1 MYLILILSRKKLRR
15 PVLDRNAAEYIRVK
29 RKQYLFFMS
38 VIAIFGLVL
47 FLFSRFRETEPFGTY
62 VENRGMTDLY
72 GRISASADQA
82 PLKKRENL
90 LESPKFIP
98 YRIEGDR
105 LILEKPF
112 SFQGRKIENATFR
125 IKYHGNTI
133 FSEGFSSSVPEI
145 LCRGTAKKGTE
156 KFMIS

>member
-1 MYLILILSRKKLRR
+1 M
-15 PVLDRNAAEYIRVK
+15 DRNASEYIRVK

-72 GRISASADQA
+72 GRISASADSA

-90 LESPKFIP
+90 LENPKFIP

-105 LILEKPF
+105 LILEKSF
-112 SFQGRKIENATFR
+112 SFMGKKIENGIFK
-125 IKYHGNTI
+125 IKYHGNTM
-133 FSEGFSSSVPEI
+133 FSEGFSSSVPGV

-156 KFMIS
+156 KFMIFYCAVK